1 MFNRPHTIL
10 IIDDDLIAVRTLY
23 ESLKASGYRLLGARR
38 AVDGLDI
45 ARRER
50 PSMVITGIYLP
61 DMTGREL
68 AVMLRSDRRFVHTPI
83 VGLSDNI
90 TMEERALSLAV
101 GITGFIDKPINS
113 RTVIEHV
120 EYFMHGGRDGVVSDT
135 GQLEMA
141 RMAYLRDVVSRLEG
155 RIRELEESNRELTE
169 LDRTKDDFIQLASHE
184 LRTPLTLITGYM
196 GLLIDAPELNKL
208 MEADENTEMLFHGL
222 ADSVD
227 RMQDVIEEILTTSRI
242 IVNRIDLNI
251 RETNMADVIQSVV
264 DNFSQAVQLRKIQLH
279 YRQFDWPTLVY
290 VDPELIYVALSNLLS
305 NAIKY
310 TPDGGQVY
318 LNCAYNTEKVQFS
331 VRDTGI
337 GIAPEK
343 QASIFKRMHI
353 TEDIQLHST
362 SKTAFGGGG
371 LGLGL
376 SICHGIIDAHQG
388 KIWVQS
394 EGHDPDALPGSEF
407 FVELPIEHPDA
418 VNQRIRKL
426 RPVDFVPNIAN

>member
-1 MFNRPHTIL
+1 MFDRPRTIL
-10 IIDDDLIAVRTLY
+10 IIDDDMIAVRALY

-38 AVDGLDI
+38 AVDGLDV

-50 PSMVITGIYLP
+50 PDMVITGIYLP

-101 GITGFIDKPINS
+101 GMTGFIEKPIDTS
-113 RTVIEHV
+113 TLVEHV
-120 EYFMHGGRDGVVSDT
+120 DYFMKGGRDGVVSDT

-141 RMAYLRDVVSRLEG
+141 RMVYLRDVVSRLEG

-196 GLLIDAPELNKL
+196 RLMIDSPELSHV
-208 MEADENTEMLFHGL
+208 MEDENTQMLFNGL

-227 RMQDVIEEILTTSRI
+227 RMQVVVEEILTTSRI
-242 IVNRIDLNI
+242 IVNRIELI
-251 RETNMADVIQSVV
+251 VRETNLAELVMAVIDSYREAMQM
-264 DNFSQAVQLRKIQLH
+264 RRIQLH
-279 YRQFDWPTLVY
+279 FRQTDWPTEAY
-290 VDPELIYVALSNLLS
+290 VDPEMIYVAIRNLVS

-318 LNCAYNTEKVQFS
+318 LNCAYNTDLIQFS

-337 GIAPEK
+337 GISSEN

-353 TEDIQLHST
+353 TGDIQLHST
-362 SKTAFGGGG
+362 SKTAYNGGG

-376 SICHGIIDAHQG
+376 SICSGIIEAHHG

-394 EGHDPDALPGSEF
+394 EGHDPQTLPGSEF
-407 FVELPIEHPDA
+407 FVELPIEHPEA
-418 VNQRIRKL
+418 VNQKQRK
-426 RPVDFVPNIAN
+426 PYSASVVQDVAN

>member
-61 DMTGREL
+61 DMTAREL

-101 GITGFIDKPINS
+101 GITGFIDKPIDPH
-113 RTVIEHV
+113 TIVEHV

-155 RIRELEESNRELTE
+155 RIRDLEDSNRELTE

-196 GLLIDAPELNKL
+196 RLLIDAPELNNL
-208 MEADENTEMLFHGL
+208 MDADENTRMLFHGL

-227 RMQDVIEEILTTSRI
+227 RMQDVVEEILTTSRI

-251 RETNMADVIQSVV
+251 RETNMAELVQNVV
-264 DNFSQAVQLRKIQLH
+264 NNYSQAMQLRNIQLR
-279 YRQFDWPTLVY
+279 YRQYDWPTQVH
-290 VDPELIYVALSNLLS
+290 VDPEMIYVAINNLLS

-343 QASIFKRMHI
+343 QANIFKRMHI
-353 TEDIQLHST
+353 TGDIQLHST

-376 SICHGIIDAHQG
+376 SICHGIIEAHQG

-394 EGHDPDALPGSEF
+394 DGHDPEAMPGSEF

-418 VNQRIRKL
+418 MTQKNRKL
-426 RPVDFVPNIAN
+426 SPDFAPDIAN